1 MIGSSPWW
9 LLALAG
15 VGTFLLRFSFL
26 GVVRGEVP
34 PLARRILRLVPAAV
48 LSALVLS
55 ALAPRA
61 HAAAAG
67 PGGWARL
74 AAALV
79 AAAVAARTRNVL
91 ATLAAGM
98 AALWILAAFA

>member
-1 MIGSSPWW
+1 MNGSSPWL

-15 VGTFLLRFSFL
+15 AGTFLLRFSFL
-26 GVVRGEVP
+26 GVVRGDVP

-74 AAALV
+74 TAALV
-79 AAAVAARTRNVL
+79 AAIVAARTRNVL
-91 ATLAAGM
+91 ATLGTGM
-98 AALWILAAFA
+98 VALWVLAALA